1 MSSSSFHLEI
11 DQFFAFPSRPFQR
24 LKPPQVHYLTS
35 SQLEEFYDDYYSCPV
50 QAFNTNTI
58 DFAKL
63 PLAKYRMQELNM
75 TCIKTGHL
83 FFFVRCSFQKSQPPF
98 GGLKRKRA

>member
-1 MSSSSFHLEI
+1 M
-11 DQFFAFPSRPFQR
+11 
-24 LKPPQVHYLTS
+24 HYLTS

-63 PLAKYRMQELNM
+63 PLAKYRMQELNL
-75 TCIKTGHL
+75 KHDQGHFAV
-83 FFFVRCSFQKSQPPF
+83 FFLS
-98 GGLKRKRA
+98 